1 MRLAWSSHT
10 NIWTLQMVR
19 SCGSTRDLVA
29 SGLIRNSWPFARF
42 SLCMNLIYMYVCLH
56 HHVPDGVGRWT
67 LRPHGTRDAQANQ
80 QLCFFAEDVFSGG
93 SLLVSGGSVCSSAD
107 RMVCVTL
114 ISGGSL
120 RPSSDLI
127 AWSGSLLLRVGLQLN
142 TQLRR
147 KITMGGMHCITKLT
161 GPALVT

>member
-1 MRLAWSSHT
+1 M
-10 NIWTLQMVR
+10 
-19 SCGSTRDLVA
+19 
-29 SGLIRNSWPFARF
+29 
-42 SLCMNLIYMYVCLH
+42 
-56 HHVPDGVGRWT
+56 
-67 LRPHGTRDAQANQ
+67 
-80 QLCFFAEDVFSGG
+80 
-93 SLLVSGGSVCSSAD
+93 SGGSVCSSAD

-147 KITMGGMHCITKLT
+147 EITMGGMHCITKLT